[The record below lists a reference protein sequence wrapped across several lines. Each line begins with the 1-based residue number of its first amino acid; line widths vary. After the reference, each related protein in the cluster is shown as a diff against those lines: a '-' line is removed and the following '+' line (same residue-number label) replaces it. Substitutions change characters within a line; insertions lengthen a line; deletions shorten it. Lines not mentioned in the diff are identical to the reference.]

1 MKKQANKV
9 LNVSDKIVFTGGGGF
24 GGGGHQ
30 GEISC
35 EWLMNIIK

>member
-24 GGGGHQ
+24 GGGHQ